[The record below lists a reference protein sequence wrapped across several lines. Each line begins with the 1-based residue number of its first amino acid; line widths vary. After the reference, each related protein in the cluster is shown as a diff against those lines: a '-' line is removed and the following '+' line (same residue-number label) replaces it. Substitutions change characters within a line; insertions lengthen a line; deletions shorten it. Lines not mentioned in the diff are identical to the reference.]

1 MCLAGSEVSTS
12 GGHGSVADWQGR
24 QLALSLLDTS
34 LSWQGP
40 GDLLL
45 VCSNV
50 PSVPMD
56 MVMTVAGVKGSGR
69 LKIFVQ
75 GRELCA

>member
-12 GGHGSVADWQGR
+12 GGHGSVAGWQGR

-40 GDLLL
+40 VDLLL
-45 VCSNV
+45 ACNV

-56 MVMTVAGVKGSGR
+56 MVMTVAGVEGSGR
-69 LKIFVQ
+69 LDIFVQ